1 MLAQERREAGKTE
14 AYPVKRLLVLLFLL
28 TQAIA
33 ADERLLSFSV
43 LVAAEPGAGFCWPYY
58 LYVPPQCA
66 QPGQHLFPLLITP
79 NNSGKIDDNPEVH
92 QQAAAED
99 LANSRRLADILGCPV
114 LVPTFPRPAAQWQL
128 YTHALDLDTLLQGAG
143 DLNRVDFQLLAMIQN
158 CRLHLDARGIKL
170 RPKIWM
176 QGFSAAGMF
185 ANRFALLHPESV
197 EAVAV
202 GAPGGWPMAP
212 VQKFSG
218 KELPYPVGCSDLI
231 TLTGKPLEIQAARE
245 IHFFFFQ
252 GDQDENDSVAYD
264 DGYDAAE
271 RKLVQELFG
280 LRPVDRWP
288 HAQKLYAQAQLQAQF
303 KLYPGVGHET
313 NADMRK
319 DLVQFFQTLPGQ

>member
-1 MLAQERREAGKTE
+1 
-14 AYPVKRLLVLLFLL
+14 
-28 TQAIA
+28 
-33 ADERLLSFSV
+33 
-43 LVAAEPGAGFCWPYY
+43 
-58 LYVPPQCA
+58 
-66 QPGQHLFPLLITP
+66 LLITP

-99 LANSRRLADILGCPV
+99 LASSRRLADTLGCPV
-114 LVPTFPRPAAQWQL
+114 LVPAFPRPAAQWQL
-128 YTHALDLDTLLQGAG
+128 YTHALDRDTLLQGSG
-143 DLNRVDFQLLAMIQN
+143 DLNRVDLQLLAMIEN
-158 CRLHLDARGIKL
+158 CRLHLTARGIQL

-176 QGFSAAGMF
+176 QGFSASGMF
-185 ANRFALLHPESV
+185 ANRFALLHPTNV
-197 EAVAV
+197 EAVAA

-212 VQKFSG
+212 VQKVSG

-252 GDQDENDSVAYD
+252 GDQDDNDSVAYD
-264 DGYDAAE
+264 DGYDAAD
-271 RKLVQELFG
+271 RQLVQQLFG

-288 HAQKLYAQAQLQAQF
+288 HAQRLYAQAQLQAQF

-319 DLVQFFQTLPGQ
+319 DLVQFFQSLPGQ